1 MSMPPAISHREFY
14 PNGYGISLIS
24 HEYSYGLELA
34 VLKGNE
40 ESSHLCY
47 DTPITSDVLTHLT
60 IKDLYEICKRV
71 KMLPRCIKRKTVKA
85 PVRFITKTDEEF
97 IKEAREKE

>member
-1 MSMPPAISHREFY
+1 
-14 PNGYGISLIS
+14 
-24 HEYSYGLELA
+24 
-34 VLKGNE
+34 VLKGNK

-71 KMLPRCIKRKTVKA
+71 KMLPSCIKRKTVKA

-97 IKEAREKE
+97 IKETKEKE